1 MLIYFSESGIQ
12 ELQTLVNQVMPFLCS
27 DDAEILWAIYSEI
40 SLSHRVSSSEYQ
52 RIIDIVDNYPLRAD
66 LMGEKNSCAANDSLQ
81 HNYEHCPELSGEEEA
96 FLMFRYFLLSYSG
109 IECLNKPEIYPGIEQ
124 HHMLEPQIGG

>member
-1 MLIYFSESGIQ
+1 MIYFSESGIQ

-27 DDAEILWAIYSEI
+27 DDAEILWIICSEI
-40 SLSHRVSSSEYQ
+40 SLSHSVSSSEYQ
-52 RIIDIVDNYPLRAD
+52 RIIGIVDHYPLRAD
-66 LMGEKNSCAANDSLQ
+66 LTGEKDSCAANDNLQ